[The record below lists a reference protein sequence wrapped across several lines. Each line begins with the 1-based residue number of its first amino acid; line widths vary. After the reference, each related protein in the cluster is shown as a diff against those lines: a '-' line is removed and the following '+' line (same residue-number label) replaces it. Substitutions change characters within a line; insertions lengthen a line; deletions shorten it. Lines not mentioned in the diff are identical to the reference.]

1 MATTDLNPID
11 LLVEVIRDNT
21 PKDIWGGSP
30 LIAYRLLGNTNRGE
44 IGEQFVRRYLE
55 AAEIQVGNGDRT
67 SKTDMSIQGYRVE
80 VKTASLGATGTFQF
94 NHVRYDRNYRYLI
107 CLGICPNAVVF
118 GVWRK
123 GNLAEGRAG
132 NLVPMA
138 QGQHTTY
145 KLTKN
150 LDDLR
155 PIEEL
160 ISWARNLPKKSP

>member
-1 MATTDLNPID
+1 MQNGA
-11 LLVEVIRDNT
+11 R
-21 PKDIWGGSP
+21 
-30 LIAYRLLGNTNRGE
+30 
-44 IGEQFVRRYLE
+44 VRY
-55 AAEIQVGNGDRT
+55 AGFA
-67 SKTDMSIQGYRVE
+67 
-80 VKTASLGATGTFQF
+80 GTFPRESGF
-94 NHVRYDRNYRYLI
+94 ALRDRDYRYLI

-123 GNLAEGRAG
+123 GKLAEGRAG

-145 KLTKN
+145 KLTKT